1 MKQLLQIF
9 LTLTLLT
16 CLYSSGYTQTLDSL
30 YRLAVDNNPKL
41 KALELEYKAELT
53 KKDQVSQLPQPQL
66 GTGIPILRPETRLG
80 PQVVMLS
87 ASQMF
92 PWFGTLDAKEELTV
106 QIAKARYEEL
116 MAERLNVMYEIK
128 TAYYGL
134 NYLQKEIELIHENLD
149 NYNALES
156 IALAKVEAGNASL
169 SEVLRIQS
177 EIAAIEARLELIKL
191 EQTTL
196 NADINTLIKA
206 PLDQE
211 IEILDSIQYQSISL
225 DFESTR
231 LKLEQNH
238 PLLQKLNYQFQA
250 SQSRVEVSQKMNQ
263 PTFGVGLDYSIVN
276 PRIDANPANNGRDI
290 LVPRVMLSIPIYRK
304 RHNAVISQESLTQ
317 EVINYRKESIV
328 DDMLNKLI
336 QFQANLNSARI
347 SLELKEDQLEK
358 MSSAYEILLAE
369 YSANGNNMEALLKTQ
384 NNLIQLR
391 LEREA
396 SILQMGVAQANIER
410 ITGF

>member
-16 CLYSSGYTQTLDSL
+16 CLHSPVYAQTLDSL

-41 KALELEYKAELT
+41 KALELEYQAELT

-66 GTGIPILRPETRLG
+66 GTGLPILRPETRLG
-80 PQVVMLS
+80 PQVVMLN

-92 PWFGTLDAKEELTV
+92 PWFGTLDAKEELTI
-106 QIAKARYEEL
+106 QMAKVRYEEL
-116 MAERLNVMYEIK
+116 MAERLNVIYEIK

-149 NYNALES
+149 NYDALES
-156 IALAKVEAGNASL
+156 IALGKVEAGNASL

-177 EIAAIEARLELIKL
+177 EIAAIETRLELIKL
-191 EQTTL
+191 EQRTL
-196 NADINTLIKA
+196 NADINRLIKA

-211 IEILDSIQYQSISL
+211 IEIPDSIQYQSISL

-238 PLLQKLNYQFQA
+238 PLLQQLNYQFQA

-304 RHNAVISQESLTQ
+304 RHNAVISQE
-317 EVINYRKESIV
+317 
-328 DDMLNKLI
+328 
-336 QFQANLNSARI
+336 
-347 SLELKEDQLEK
+347 
-358 MSSAYEILLAE
+358 
-369 YSANGNNMEALLKTQ
+369 
-384 NNLIQLR
+384 
-391 LEREA
+391 
-396 SILQMGVAQANIER
+396 
-410 ITGF
+410 

>member
-1 MKQLLQIF
+1 MKQILQIF
-9 LTLTLLT
+9 LISTLLT
-16 CLYSSGYTQTLDSL
+16 CLCSPGYTQTLDSL
-30 YRLAVDNNPKL
+30 YRLAVNNNPKL

-66 GTGIPILRPETRLG
+66 GTGLPILRPETRLG

-92 PWFGTLDAKEELTV
+92 PWFGTLDAKEELTI

-116 MAERLNVMYEIK
+116 MAERLNVIYEVR

-134 NYLQKEIELIHENLD
+134 NYLQKEIELINENLD

-191 EQTTL
+191 EQITFY
-196 NADINTLIKA
+196 ADINTMIKA
-206 PLDQE
+206 PLDQK
-211 IEILDSIQYQSISL
+211 IELLDSIQYKSVSL

-231 LKLEQNH
+231 LKLEQQH
-238 PLLQKLNYQFQA
+238 PLLQQLDYQIQA
-250 SQSRVEVSQKMNQ
+250 SQSRAEISQKMNQ

-276 PRIDANPANNGRDI
+276 QRIDANPSNNGRDI

-304 RHNAVISQESLTQ
+304 RHNAVISQESLNQ
-317 EVINYRKESIV
+317 EAINYRKESTV
-328 DDMLNKLI
+328 DEMLNKLI
-336 QFQANLNSARI
+336 QFQANFNSARI
-347 SLELKEDQLEK
+347 SLGLKEDQLAK
-358 MSSAYEILLAE
+358 ITSAYEILLAE
-369 YSANGNNMEALLKTQ
+369 YSSNGTNMEALLKTQ

-391 LEREA
+391 LEREL
-396 SILQMGVAQANIER
+396 SILQMGIAQANIER
-410 ITGF
+410 ITDF

>member
-1 MKQLLQIF
+1 MKQTLQIF

-16 CLYSSGYTQTLDSL
+16 CLYSPGYAQTLDSL

-106 QIAKARYEEL
+106 HIAKARYEEL

-211 IEILDSIQYQSISL
+211 IEILDSIQYKSISL

-238 PLLQKLNYQFQA
+238 PLLQQLNYQFQA
-250 SQSRVEVSQKMNQ
+250 SQSRVEVSQKMKQ
-263 PTFGVGLDYSIVN
+263 PTFGVGLDYSMVN

-317 EVINYRKESIV
+317 EAINYRKESIV

-358 MSSAYEILLAE
+358 ISSAYEILLAE

-384 NNLIQLR
+384 NNLIQLK
-391 LEREA
+391 LEREV
-396 SILQMGVAQANIER
+396 SVLQMGVAQASIER
-410 ITGF
+410 ITDF

>member
-16 CLYSSGYTQTLDSL
+16 CLHSPVYAQTLDSL

-41 KALELEYKAELT
+41 KALELEYQAELT

-66 GTGIPILRPETRLG
+66 GTGLPILRPETRLG
-80 PQVVMLS
+80 PQVVMLN

-92 PWFGTLDAKEELTV
+92 PWFGTLDAKEELTI
-106 QIAKARYEEL
+106 QMAKVRYEEL
-116 MAERLNVMYEIK
+116 MAERLNVIYEIK

-149 NYNALES
+149 NYDALES
-156 IALAKVEAGNASL
+156 IALGKVEAGNASL

-177 EIAAIEARLELIKL
+177 EIAAIETRLELIKL
-191 EQTTL
+191 EQRTL
-196 NADINTLIKA
+196 NADINRLIKA

-211 IEILDSIQYQSISL
+211 IEIPDSIQYQSISL

-238 PLLQKLNYQFQA
+238 PLLQQLNYQFQA

-317 EVINYRKESIV
+317 EAINYRKESIV

-336 QFQANLNSARI
+336 QFQANQNSARI
-347 SLELKEDQLEK
+347 SLELKENQLEK
-358 MSSAYEILLAE
+358 ITSAYEILLAE
-369 YSANGNNMEALLKTQ
+369 YSANGTNMEALLKTQ

-391 LEREA
+391 LEREV
-396 SILQMGVAQANIER
+396 SVLQMGVAQANIER
-410 ITGF
+410 ITDF